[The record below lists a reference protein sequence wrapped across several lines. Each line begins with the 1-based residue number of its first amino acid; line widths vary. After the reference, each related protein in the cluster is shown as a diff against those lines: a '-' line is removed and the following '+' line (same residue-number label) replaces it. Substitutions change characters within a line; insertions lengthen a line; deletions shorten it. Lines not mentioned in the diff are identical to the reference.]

1 MKGVFKKGEGRRKEV
16 TPFELLYV
24 QCFLSFVL
32 SFNPHVTGEV
42 GIIIHFTEEK
52 SEAGAEV
59 MACTKTYSSHAAG
72 LLWEFLQS
80 LSKALASCH

>member
-1 MKGVFKKGEGRRKEV
+1 MEFLKRMRGGERKSHFLNFYM
-16 TPFELLYV
+16 PSAFFPLFSLLT
-24 QCFLSFVL
+24 LT
-32 SFNPHVTGEV
+32 VTGEV

-52 SEAGAEV
+52 PEAGAEV
-59 MACTKTYSSHAAG
+59 MACRTTYSSHAAG